1 MRINIAAALL
11 FILGGYTGL
20 RAGEGLSVLLAM
32 EYNPLARLSYQN
44 GSEQEYDIVDN
55 ISWEPGIYYN
65 FTTGFRTGAFFQYY
79 RKNTEAGTTEYKLS
93 SWGIGILTDYGYE
106 ITESGRTLLVAG
118 METGYGEFTDRNNV
132 TVRKQSGGAL
142 WIAGLAG
149 MRYYFTPGL
158 SVELDYRIKWHQY
171 DLSGTPAKSYDFSGS
186 TLRLSL
192 GYRIFSTDKKS
203 GDEKDEKASFY

>member
-65 FTTGFRTGAFFQYY
+65 FTTGFRTGGFFQYY
-79 RKNTEAGTTEYKLS
+79 RKDINPAGTTELNLS

-118 METGYGEFTDRNNV
+118 METGYGELSDKNV
-132 TVRKQSGGAL
+132 YSNRTGGSI

>member
-1 MRINIAAALL
+1 MKVDIVAVLI
-11 FILGGYTGL
+11 IVLGGYAGV
-20 RAGEGLSVLLAM
+20 RAAEGMSVVMAM

-44 GSEQEYDIVDN
+44 GSDLEYDIVDN
-55 ISWEPGIYYN
+55 ISWEPGVYYN

-79 RKNTEAGTTEYKLS
+79 RKRINPAGTTELRLS

-118 METGYGEFTDRNNV
+118 METGYGEFTDKNDYANR
-132 TVRKQSGGAL
+132 TGGSI
-142 WIAGLAG
+142 WIAGLVG
-149 MRYYFTPGL
+149 MRYFFTPGL

-192 GYRIFSTDKKS
+192 GYTIFSSHKKDK
-203 GDEKDEKASFY
+203 GQEQ